1 MKCLKCDWEGN
12 PNLEETGPHTK
23 ATCQKCGS
31 YIKFAS
37 AEELDEIINKTI
49 SKSVQR
55 RLAIQRPAVL
65 DESKL
70 LDNGDKA
77 K

>member
-1 MKCLKCDWEGN
+1 MKCHKCDWEGN
-12 PNLEETGPHTK
+12 PNLEEVGPHTK
-23 ATCQKCGS
+23 ATCQECGA

-37 AEELDEIINKTI
+37 GEELEEIVNKTI

-65 DESKL
+65 DK
-70 LDNGDKA
+70 DKI